1 VKICDLFGRNDR
13 RLFSFEFFPPKT
25 EAGQQ
30 ALERTIRDLAE
41 LDPAYV
47 SVTYGAGGSTRA
59 KTLELVQWIEREA
72 RLTAM
77 AHLTCVGATQAE
89 IGDVVDRLVDG
100 GIDNIMALRG
110 DPPAGQERFEKTTGG
125 FGYATDLVA
134 FIRQRHGQ
142 ALCLGGAGNPEG
154 HLECRDLDQDV
165 AHLKAKVD
173 AGLDFVVTQL
183 FFDNRIYFDFV
194 ARARAAGITVPIV
207 PGLMPIRTVPGI
219 ERMTKLSGASI
230 PPALHA
236 ELQRCRDDEA
246 AVAALGIAQ
255 TTAQA
260 VELLHGGAPGIHF
273 YTLNQSPATRVIL
286 TALKTARLA

>member
-1 VKICDLFGRNDR
+1 M
-13 RLFSFEFFPPKT
+13 FSFEFFPPKT

-77 AHLTCVGATQAE
+77 AHLTCVGATGDE
-89 IGDVVDRLVDG
+89 IGEVVDGWWTAASTTSWRCEAIRPPAKNDS
-100 GIDNIMALRG
+100 RR
-110 DPPAGQERFEKTTGG
+110 PPAGSR
-125 FGYATDLVA
+125 YATDLVA
-134 FIRQRHGQ
+134 FIRERHGQ

-154 HLECRDLDQDV
+154 HLECRDLDRDM

-194 ARARAAGITVPIV
+194 ARARAAGITVPII
-207 PGLMPIRTVPGI
+207 PGIMPIRTVPG
-219 ERMTKLSGASI
+219 SNA
-230 PPALHA
+230 
-236 ELQRCRDDEA
+236 
-246 AVAALGIAQ
+246 
-255 TTAQA
+255 
-260 VELLHGGAPGIHF
+260 
-273 YTLNQSPATRVIL
+273 
-286 TALKTARLA
+286 